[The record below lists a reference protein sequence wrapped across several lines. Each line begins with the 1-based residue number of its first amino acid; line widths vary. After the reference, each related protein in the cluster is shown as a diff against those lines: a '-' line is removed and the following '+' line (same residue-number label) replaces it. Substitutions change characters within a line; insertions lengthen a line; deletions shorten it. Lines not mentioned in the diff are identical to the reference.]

1 MIQQNAVMVKEFPT
15 LRDSA
20 QCRRFYREVR
30 TELAEC
36 YRPQVIFDFSRV
48 QHMTA
53 QGVDLLVRCI
63 DQIADRDGELKFA
76 AASPQTQLVF
86 ELTQINAVAETY
98 DSVEDALQSWSV
110 PAHSLVVQPGV
121 AAIPQAP
128 EELSVPSL

>member
-1 MIQQNAVMVKEFPT
+1 MIQQKSMIVKEFPT
-15 LRDSA
+15 LLDSMEG
-20 QCRRFYREVR
+20 RRFYRELR
-30 TELAEC
+30 RELAEL
-36 YRPQVIFDFSRV
+36 YRPQVVFDFSRV

-98 DSVEDALQSWSV
+98 DSVEDAVESWSA
-110 PAHSLVVQPGV
+110 PAGSPVRPEAEPVSQ
-121 AAIPQAP
+121 AA
-128 EELSVPSL
+128 

>member
-1 MIQQNAVMVKEFPT
+1 M
-15 LRDSA
+15 
-20 QCRRFYREVR
+20 RR
-30 TELAEC
+30 ELAEC

-63 DQIADRDGELKFA
+63 DQIAERDGELKFA

-98 DSVEDALQSWSV
+98 DSVEDAVESWSV
-110 PAHSLVVQPGV
+110 PARSPVVRPEGV
-121 AAIPQAP
+121 RVPQAA
-128 EELSVPSL
+128 

>member
-1 MIQQNAVMVKEFPT
+1 MMQHKPVVVKEFPT
-15 LRDSA
+15 LLDSA
-20 QCRRFYREVR
+20 QCRRFYREMR
-30 TELAEC
+30 TDLSES

-63 DQIADRDGELKFA
+63 DQIAERDGELKFA

-98 DSVEDALQSWSV
+98 DSVEEAMDSWTV
-110 PAHSLVVQPGV
+110 PAHSPVVRPEEKPL
-121 AAIPQAP
+121 PQAA
-128 EELSVPSL
+128 

>member
-1 MIQQNAVMVKEFPT
+1 MVQQKPVIVKEFPT
-15 LRDSA
+15 LLDSA
-20 QCRRFYREVR
+20 KCRRFYREVR
-30 TELAEC
+30 RELAES

-48 QHMTA
+48 LHMTA

-98 DSVEDALQSWSV
+98 DSVEDALESWSV
-110 PAHSLVVQPGV
+110 PAHSAVVRPEAV
-121 AAIPQAP
+121 PVPQAA
-128 EELSVPSL
+128 

>member
-1 MIQQNAVMVKEFPT
+1 MIQQKSMIVKEFPT
-15 LRDSA
+15 LLDSMEG
-20 QCRRFYREVR
+20 RRFYRELR
-30 TELAEC
+30 RELAEL
-36 YRPQVIFDFSRV
+36 YRPQVVFDFSRV

-98 DSVEDALQSWSV
+98 DSVEDAVESWSA
-110 PAHSLVVQPGV
+110 PAGSPVRPEAEPVSQV
-121 AAIPQAP
+121 A
-128 EELSVPSL
+128 

>member
-1 MIQQNAVMVKEFPT
+1 MIQQKSVIIKEFPT
-15 LRDSA
+15 HLDSA
-20 QCRRFYREVR
+20 ECRRFYRNFR
-30 TELAEC
+30 KELAEF

-86 ELTQINAVAETY
+86 ELTQINVIAENY
-98 DSVEDALQSWSV
+98 DSVDDALESWSV
-110 PAHSLVVQPGV
+110 SDQSPADRAQVVPVSQT
-121 AAIPQAP
+121 A
-128 EELSVPSL
+128 